1 MHNAAAALVR
11 RMPSPVPE
19 EGPTLS
25 DDEEERAMVIES
37 QTNSLKFITG
47 IKTDIELNQDM
58 QSKMQQQGAGGK
70 DGRSLPVRTPSGRDA
85 QSDNGTV
92 WYSKWQKSAA
102 QVVDVVAEHESA
114 IVGSTC
120 TTGPSFLRGGVSP
133 SGSSAS
139 VKGAT
144 SALPVKEVTLKAA
157 IAKAKLAAVQ
167 MSLPSSASSFPAKGV
182 SSPDISPV
190 PSFLSAPQ
198 VQPAKAMSPW
208 QRKAAGL
215 A

>member
-1 MHNAAAALVR
+1 
-11 RMPSPVPE
+11 
-19 EGPTLS
+19 
-25 DDEEERAMVIES
+25 MVIES
-37 QTNSLKFITG
+37 QTKSLKFITG

-102 QVVDVVAEHESA
+102 QVVDVVAEHKSA
-114 IVGSTC
+114 MAGSPC
-120 TTGPSFLRGGVSP
+120 TTSPSFLRGGVSP

-144 SALPVKEVTLKAA
+144 SALPVKEVTLGAA
-157 IAKAKLAAVQ
+157 IVKAKLAAFQ
-167 MSLPSSASSFPAKGV
+167 MSLPSSASSSPAKGV

-190 PSFLSAPQ
+190 PSFSSSAPQ